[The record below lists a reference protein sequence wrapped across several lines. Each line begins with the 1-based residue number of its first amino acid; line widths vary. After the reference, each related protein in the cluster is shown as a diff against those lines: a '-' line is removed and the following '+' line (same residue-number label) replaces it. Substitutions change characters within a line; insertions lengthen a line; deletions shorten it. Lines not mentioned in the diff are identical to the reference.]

1 MGIVLMISAV
11 CAIFGAVAVLATR
24 GPLPAPD
31 IASAIKSAEVKRF
44 SPTRTLFVIGPGAN
58 QHACRMQRRLLK
70 PAIPTLILR
79 DVSVIEVYGMTRPRR
94 NGDPMEWL
102 DASLLRHA
110 MDAEEGFFVIF
121 VDDAGRTV
129 FRNEAPMLARD
140 ILKKAGLASDAGGGQ
155 DKGPPQ
161 KPSLVLK
168 KLRAA

>member
-1 MGIVLMISAV
+1 MGLSLLIFAV

-24 GPLPAPD
+24 VPLPDPEN
-31 IASAIKSAEVKRF
+31 IRQSIRKVEPKRF
-44 SPTRTLFVIGPGAN
+44 SPTRTLFVIGPSAN

-70 PAIPTLILR
+70 PAVPTLILH
-79 DVSVIEVYGMTRPRR
+79 DVSVIEVYGMARPRR

-110 MDAEEGFFVIF
+110 MNAEEGFFVIY

-140 ILKKAGLASDAGGGQ
+140 ILRRAGFDSGPDINKK
-155 DKGPPQ
+155 PPE

-168 KLRAA
+168 KLRSA